1 MKRYTFKVPIF
12 GDVKITL
19 VQVEGREDKKAVLNL
34 LKVHHITEKDDIDYV
49 MDNVDNKEY
58 DMRDGGDTFYR
69 LIQREMVVIF
79 YPFSSDEARE
89 DVMGHEKRHV
99 EDRLLNFLHVDD
111 IESAGLL
118 AGFLSKEFYKFKTK
132 ILSVVLNREFNKF
145 KKQTDENDN

>member
-1 MKRYTFKVPIF
+1 MREYKFKIPIF
-12 GDVKITL
+12 GDVNITL
-19 VQVEGREDKKAVLNL
+19 VQVEGREDKEAILRL
-34 LKVHHITEKDDIDYV
+34 LKRHHITEKDDIDYV

-58 DMRDGGDTFYR
+58 NMRDGGDTFYR

-89 DVMGHEKRHV
+89 EVMGHEKRHV
-99 EDRLLNFLHVDD
+99 EDRLLSFLHVDD

-132 ILSVVLNREFNKF
+132 I
-145 KKQTDENDN
+145 ENSQPENCK